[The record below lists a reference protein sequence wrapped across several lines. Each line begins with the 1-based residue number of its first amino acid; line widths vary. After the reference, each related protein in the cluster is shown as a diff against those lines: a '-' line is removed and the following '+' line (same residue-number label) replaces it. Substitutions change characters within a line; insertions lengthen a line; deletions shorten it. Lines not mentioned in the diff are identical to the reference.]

1 MSEVT
6 LEFENR
12 LEDHL
17 HADRLYSSHGVLAK
31 VDKIVAVLLALT
43 GAALVVMAGTRW
55 WAYVPFPLAVAE
67 WFDLFSIRPLQIR
80 VAFKSNPKFRER
92 YSLRFSEEGI
102 HFKTATIDSTLKWDH
117 YHACLESDRVFLLV
131 YGKRMYTVLPKRAFQ
146 GPPQIDDFREL
157 VKNKVAPAI
166 PRSSPT

>member
-1 MSEVT
+1 VSEIT

-17 HADRLYSSHGVLAK
+17 HADRHYYSHGALAK
-31 VDKIVAVLLALT
+31 VDKVVAVLLVLA
-43 GAALVVMAGTRW
+43 GVALVVMAGSRW

-80 VAFKSNPKFRER
+80 VAFKANPKFRER
-92 YSLRFSEEGI
+92 YTLRFSEEGI

-117 YHACLESDRVFLLV
+117 YNACLESDRIFLLI
-131 YGKRMYTVLPKRAFQ
+131 YGKRMYTVVPKSAFPDSARIE
-146 GPPQIDDFREL
+146 GFREL
-157 VKNKVAPAI
+157 VKDKVARAT
-166 PRSSPT
+166 PRVSPT